1 MKTYLQD
8 FTFLILIRIDSVQRL
23 ENILAV
29 TEYLAKNF
37 HTQIIVLEADRY
49 NNKILQSLLNRNV
62 RYEFIE
68 DKDPILYKTK
78 YFNQLARNIDTPF
91 FSIWMPI

>member
-29 TEYLAKNF
+29 TEYLAKKF
-37 HTQIIVLEADRY
+37 HTQIIV
-49 NNKILQSLLNRNV
+49 
-62 RYEFIE
+62 IE
-68 DKDPILYKTK
+68 
-78 YFNQLARNIDTPF
+78 
-91 FSIWMPI
+91 